1 MLPPWKVPTWI
12 GCRPGDRDVLT
23 WTDRLRD
30 SGPRLDLH
38 WYEGLSLHTTV
49 KSKSAARRESRPGAA
64 RAPLEFLGLACAIG
78 VSTIYFNQP
87 LLLEMGQTYGATA
100 GRAGFVAVAT
110 QVGYALGLL
119 LFVPLGD
126 VLERRRLMLR
136 MYGAVVAALLLVAMA
151 SSLAWLIAGSVVL
164 GLLASVTHIVLPIA
178 PDLVTDKERGRAIGT
193 VMMGLLLG
201 ILLARSFAGWVSR
214 IPALFAHAAS
224 GSAGAA
230 LHRVA
235 GWRYVFVLAALGN
248 AAFLPLL
255 GRAMPRLP
263 PKQHLRY
270 GDAMRSLWTLYRTE
284 PLLRESCMIGAL
296 IFASFSCFWT
306 TLAFLLGSHYGLG
319 AGVAGSFGLVGA
331 AGALVAP
338 IAGRLADKRGT
349 RWVVTAGM
357 TLLAFSYALLWSG
370 EGSGLSF
377 ALHVAVLVVGVVLL
391 DMGAQLIQVG
401 NQTRIFGLVPSARSR
416 LNTVYMTVYFSGAA
430 IGSALSTMAWVRWK
444 WNGVCG
450 LALGLIAL
458 GALRHALGSRGPE
471 THESRSEHPAID
483 AVLEI

>member
-1 MLPPWKVPTWI
+1 MEDT
-12 GCRPGDRDVLT
+12 
-23 WTDRLRD
+23 
-30 SGPRLDLH
+30 GPQLDLH
-38 WYEGLSLHTTV
+38 WCEEICAYMTD
-49 KSKSAARRESRPGAA
+49 KSTSATSREIKAA
-64 RAPLEFLGLACAIG
+64 APRAPLHFLGLACAIG

-87 LLLEMGQTYGATA
+87 LLLEIGRTYKATSLQA
-100 GRAGFVAVAT
+100 GLVTGAT

-126 VLERRRLMLR
+126 VLERRTLMMR
-136 MYGAVVAALLLVAMA
+136 MYGAVVVALLLVAMA
-151 SSLAWLIAGSVVL
+151 PSLAWLIAGSVVL

-214 IPALFAHAAS
+214 LPALFAHSPS
-224 GSAGAA
+224 GSIGAV
-230 LHRVA
+230 LHGIA
-235 GWRYVFVLAALGN
+235 GWRYVFVIAALVN

-255 GRAMPRLP
+255 GRVMPRLP
-263 PKQHLRY
+263 PKEKLRY
-270 GDAMRSLWTLYRTE
+270 SDAMRSLWTLVRTQ
-284 PLLRESCMIGAL
+284 PLLRESCMIGGL

-306 TLAFLLGSHYGLG
+306 TLAFLLDSHYGLG

-338 IAGRLADKRGT
+338 VAGRLSDKRGT
-349 RWVVTAGM
+349 RWVLTAGM
-357 TLLAFSYALLWSG
+357 TLLAFSYLLLWAG
-370 EGSGLSF
+370 ERSSLSF
-377 ALHVAVLVVGVVLL
+377 AVHIAILVVGVILL
-391 DMGAQLIQVG
+391 DMGAQLAQVA

-430 IGSALSTMAWVRWK
+430 VGSALSTIAWWQWK

-458 GALRHALGSRGPE
+458 GGLRHAFGSSSPE
-471 THESRSEHPAID
+471 ARSLDSRSDHPTVD